1 MGAVAICLAASFI
14 AGCGGSQRRAVKEA
28 VRDHLKQD
36 THLAA
41 GRYSTQ
47 IERVTFSGN
56 SADALVRFES
66 KQSSKLFVEIHYGL
80 RVENGRWEVVSSTP
94 VGGLGGDSHRP
105 LDDNPPAPQP
115 AQPGSNPQA
124 SH

>member
-1 MGAVAICLAASFI
+1 ME
-14 AGCGGSQRRAVKEA
+14 EA
-28 VRDHLKQD
+28 VQDHLKQD

-41 GRYSTQ
+41 GRYNTQ
-47 IERVTFSGN
+47 IERVTFSGS

-94 VGGLGGDSHRP
+94 VSALGADSHRP

-115 AQPGSNPQA
+115 AQPSSTPQGS
-124 SH
+124 H